1 MHSRIEP
8 RKAVKLLIEMN
19 STMYINNFYFS
30 WLNKFSL
37 MEYFPL
43 LLRVLFSI
51 IIHIPDY
58 SQICLFSKYGAAT
71 VTAYF
76 SYLNKNTQ
84 YKFICKYSNCRE

>member
-58 SQICLFSKYGAAT
+58 SQICLFCQVWCSNSYCIFFLSK
-71 VTAYF
+71 
-76 SYLNKNTQ
+76 
-84 YKFICKYSNCRE
+84 